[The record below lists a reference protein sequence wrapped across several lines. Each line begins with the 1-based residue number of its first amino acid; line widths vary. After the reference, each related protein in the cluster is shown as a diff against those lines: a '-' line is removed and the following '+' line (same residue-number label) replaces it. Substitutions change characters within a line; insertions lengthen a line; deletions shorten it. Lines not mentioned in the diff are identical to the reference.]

1 MPSSSLAILSLRIR
15 TLSNVFCWVL
25 GIGLAAWLIKPATVS
40 ATDYHPA
47 LFPHDF
53 TSLLSVRFL
62 SLFLRTFWSV
72 LGTNLTVAL
81 IVSIGGL
88 LTGGFLTL
96 LTFVW
101 NGFLIGTIWQQHVL
115 GPSITLKEAV
125 VIFAHAPCELVAL
138 VGFGNLGLL
147 GFSLYR
153 GLLRDATP
161 AYWQQLRRACWQLR
175 GYMRLGYILLIAAF
189 VESFLLAWHLT

>member
-1 MPSSSLAILSLRIR
+1 MPSPPLSIPSLRIR
-15 TLSNVFCWVL
+15 TLSNIFCWVL
-25 GIGLAAWLIKPATVS
+25 GASLAAWLIKPATVS
-40 ATDYHPA
+40 AITHHAA

-53 TSLLSVRFL
+53 SSLLSVSFL
-62 SLFLRTFWSV
+62 SRFFRTFWSV
-72 LGTNLTVAL
+72 LGTNLAVAL
-81 IVSIGGL
+81 VVSIGGL

-101 NGFLIGTIWQQHVL
+101 NGFLIGTIWQQYVL
-115 GPSITLKEAV
+115 GPKVTLKEAV

-147 GFSLYR
+147 GFPLYR
-153 GLLRDATP
+153 GLLRGATP
-161 AYWQQLRRACWQLR
+161 AYWQQLRGACWQIR
-175 GYMRLGYILLIAAF
+175 SYVWFGSILLIAAL